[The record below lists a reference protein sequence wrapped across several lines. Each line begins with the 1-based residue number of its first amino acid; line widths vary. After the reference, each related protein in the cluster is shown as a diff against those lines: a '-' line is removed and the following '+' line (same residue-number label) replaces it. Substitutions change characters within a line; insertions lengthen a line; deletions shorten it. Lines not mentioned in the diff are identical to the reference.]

1 MASQIITLPRFLFST
16 LLSLQEELRLE
27 LWKQGLDIPWMAKRA
42 RPGSIPV
49 SAQIEQ
55 HQLGNR
61 LIFRDAVLALVIVPE
76 GARPDMWPRPLP
88 DARTLKLLEILE
100 AVICASESLSA
111 HQALQFA
118 HAFNE
123 ARVLPAI
130 GPEPVVLRQP
140 QSARLRRLRAHG
152 LALTRQFAERLA
164 EIDRRLA
171 PYAERM
177 RTADLDQCIA
187 TLSAQAELGIR
198 LRLRPGDGSSDS
210 SLGLL
215 TATRR
220 NSLED
225 LMHVTA
231 NLAEATRS
239 ALERWAPHSPT
250 YGGEPTVR
258 DLEFLQ
264 PTVTGDAW
272 NAKHRPWRREDA
284 PDLGFGSSEQLRS
297 PVPARFV
304 FQSVEGWMREF
315 QGPCWVGVHP
325 LVWIAIAHVEF
336 IRISPFLRGNRRTG
350 RILFEALLY
359 RSGWP
364 VLPWQL
370 GFERHRDDY
379 LDALLA
385 SFTKRSY
392 QPVAEFVLRLF
403 EPVLAAG
410 QRMLDILPTERAR
423 LEAAIAEEP
432 FAGTSERE
440 YAEALLGQVLVEG
453 FGWGL
458 ENNRGLLKRLH
469 AQGLVDVI
477 RTPAGAVF
485 SSSIARGLLRQND
498 AS

>member
-1 MASQIITLPRFLFST
+1 MIFWRRRLPGRAATIFGRSHLTFS
-16 LLSLQEELRLE
+16 LRTR
-27 LWKQGLDIPWMAKRA
+27 DPRRA
-42 RPGSIPV
+42 R
-49 SAQIEQ
+49 
-55 HQLGNR
+55 QL
-61 LIFRDAVLALVIVPE
+61 
-76 GARPDMWPRPLP
+76 
-88 DARTLKLLEILE
+88 
-100 AVICASESLSA
+100 S
-111 HQALQFA
+111 
-118 HAFNE
+118 
-123 ARVLPAI
+123 
-130 GPEPVVLRQP
+130 
-140 QSARLRRLRAHG
+140 
-152 LALTRQFAERLA
+152 
-164 EIDRRLA
+164 RRLA
-171 PYAERM
+171 VHFDEIFDAMEQVTRALTNEQREAILQSFRDLIRERIEL
-177 RTADLDQCIA
+177 RELISSAPSEAQQIERVRNAPRSLEELNTLFAGEEAFLAADPTARAVYEERRAAHEAI
-187 TLSAQAELGIR
+187 AELG
-198 LRLRPGDGSSDS
+198 
-210 SLGLL
+210 
-215 TATRR
+215 
-220 NSLED
+220 
-225 LMHVTA
+225 
-231 NLAEATRS
+231 NLD
-239 ALERWAPHSPT
+239 
-250 YGGEPTVR
+250 EPTVR